1 MSLITQGFFNN
12 RIAAIG
18 YSARDLGISRG
29 VGPRILR
36 DELVAYYDATNPKSY
51 SGSGNTVYDLSGNG
65 RNGTLTNGVAYS
77 SNNRGYFIFDGSN
90 DYIDCSSIPSTF
102 WVDNSWS
109 VAFWIKFDGIN
120 IGIDQGICGTSSLLH
135 LLQRG
140 NNFLLGLYGNDS
152 TSVTVPAANNWYHV
166 VFCYNNLNYLQRIF
180 INGVIDRS
188 NTGAK
193 SSISGAN
200 TTIGKVSW
208 AYGHFKGQIASAQF
222 YNRNLSA
229 DEIRSL
235 YLSSAQKYTKKSQPF
250 VTDGL
255 IFHLDASNPQSYSSS
270 NSTVWADLSSSYANG
285 QLYSGPTFTSENGGG
300 IVFDGADD
308 YFTTDSA
315 TAFNGLTR
323 MSAEITFKLTGTI
336 SGYEHIINK
345 PQSVNGG
352 TWALY
357 SGANTNKLTWYLNS
371 DVTTFALSDVVV
383 NKTYHYAM
391 TYDLNSIKTF
401 VNGRLTSTVPYTAS
415 LSYDNAKPV
424 NIGRFDTGAYLGPNV
439 NVYNVKVYNR
449 ALTNTEIGQNFRAV
463 QNLFNPDIV
472 RKGLVLLL
480 DAGDRKSYPGRGGIW
495 YDLSGNQN
503 HARMVS
509 YGTSLPVFQN
519 NGFYFN
525 GNTSKAAFL
534 CTTSKNL
541 TNKQE
546 LSVYVWCKTMS
557 GSGRQ
562 YAIDTTDFAASR
574 NNGIGIGLDNPSAYK
589 TFNFAFTTLS
599 TYDESSSPTTFQNNT
614 VYQLGLS
621 RSYAG
626 TAISI
631 LDTDSVTK
639 ISPSL
644 SINSLGTGDITLS
657 RYVIGAYAGG
667 LSSGVSDYWW
677 TGEIYLVMMYDR
689 ELSQAEI
696 TQNFNALRGRFGI

>member
-29 VGPRILR
+29 VGPRISR

-140 NNFLLGLYGNDS
+140 NNFHLGLYGNDS
-152 TSVTVPAANNWYHV
+152 TSVTVPVANNWYHV
-166 VFCYNNLNYLQRIF
+166 VFCYNNLNYVQRIF

-229 DEIRSL
+229 DEVRSL

-401 VNGRLTSTVPYTAS
+401 INGRLASTVPYTTS

-424 NIGRFDTGAYLGPNV
+424 NIGRFDTTGYLGPNV

-449 ALTNTEIGQNFRAV
+449 ALTNTEIGQNYRAI
-463 QNLFNPDIV
+463 QNSFNPDIV

-480 DAGDRKSYPGRGGIW
+480 DAADKNSYPGKGTKW

-503 HARMVS
+503 HARMVTN
-509 YGTSLPVFQN
+509 GTSLPVFQN

-525 GNTSKAAFL
+525 GSTSKASFI
-534 CTTSKNL
+534 CTSDKNL
-541 TNKQE
+541 SNKQE
-546 LSVYVWCKTMS
+546 LSVYVWCKTIN
-557 GSGRQ
+557 GTGRQ
-562 YAIDTTDFAASR
+562 YALDTRGAVSLFKGA
-574 NNGIGIGLDNPSAYK
+574 GIGFDNSGPYK
-589 TFNFAFTTLS
+589 TFNFVDAS
-599 TYDESSSPTTFQNNT
+599 AGYDESATPTTFQNNT
-614 VYQLGLS
+614 VYQLGIS

-626 TAISI
+626 TAISV

-639 ISPSL
+639 ILP
-644 SINSLGTGDITLS
+644 TLS
-657 RYVIGAYAGG
+657 ANTLTTADINLGPYTIGVYASGYNSGG
-667 LSSGVSDYWW
+667 ENYWW
-677 TGEIYLVMMYDR
+677 KGEIYLVMMYDR

-696 TQNFNALRGRFGI
+696 TQNFNALRGRFNL

>member
-29 VGPRILR
+29 VGPRISR

-109 VAFWIKFDGIN
+109 VAIWINFDRVDVG
-120 IGIDQGICGTSSLLH
+120 DQGLIGTNGSLCLIE
-135 LLQRG
+135 RSATAY
-140 NNFLLGLYGNDS
+140 LGLWGNDS
-152 TSVTVPAANNWYHV
+152 NSVTTLKTNTWYHI

-188 NTGAK
+188 TTGGK
-193 SSISGAN
+193 SNLTGTGTN
-200 TTIGKVSW
+200 IGRVPF
-208 AYGHFKGQIASAQF
+208 AFGYFKGEIASAQF

-229 DEIRSL
+229 DEIKSL
-235 YLSSAQKYTKKSQPF
+235 YLSTVQKYVKKSQPF

-255 IFHLDASNPQSYSSS
+255 IFHLDASNPQSFSGSG
-270 NSTVWADLSSSYANG
+270 STVWADLSNSYAHG
-285 QLYSGPTFTSENGGG
+285 KLYSGAAFTSENGGG
-300 IVFDGADD
+300 IAFDGTDD
-308 YFTTDSA
+308 YFITDSA
-315 TAFNGLTR
+315 TPFNGLTR

-352 TWALY
+352 TWGLY
-357 SGANTNKLTWYLNS
+357 SGPNSNVLTWYLNADGTS
-371 DVTTFALSDVVV
+371 MSFSNVVV

-401 VNGRLTSTVPYTAS
+401 VNGRLTSTVPYTSS

-509 YGTSLPVFQN
+509 YGNSLPVFQN

-525 GNTSKAAFL
+525 GNTSKAAFI
-534 CTTSKNL
+534 CPTSRNL
-541 TNKQE
+541 TNKKE
-546 LSVYVWCKTMS
+546 LSAYVWCKTID
-557 GSGRQ
+557 GTGRQ
-562 YAIDTTDFAASR
+562 YALDTRGAGSVGSGA
-574 NNGIGIGLDNPSAYK
+574 GIGFDKPSAYK
-589 TFNFAFTTLS
+589 TFTFVDAVAG
-599 TYDESSSPTTFQNNT
+599 YDESASPTTFQNNT
-614 VYQLGLS
+614 VYQLGVS

-639 ISPSL
+639 ISPTL
-644 SINSLGTGDITLS
+644 SGNSLTTADINLGPYTIGTYS
-657 RYVIGAYAGG
+657 GG
-667 LSSGVSDYWW
+667 LGSGVSDYWW
-677 TGEIYLVMMYDR
+677 KGEIYIVMMYDR

>member
-109 VAFWIKFDGIN
+109 VAIWINFDRVDVG
-120 IGIDQGICGTSSLLH
+120 DQGLIGTNGSLCLIE
-135 LLQRG
+135 RSATAY
-140 NNFLLGLYGNDS
+140 LGLWGNDS
-152 TSVTVPAANNWYHV
+152 NSVTTLKTNTWYHI

-188 NTGAK
+188 TTGAK
-193 SSISGAN
+193 SNLTGTGTN
-200 TTIGKVSW
+200 IGRVPF
-208 AYGHFKGQIASAQF
+208 AFGYFKGEIASAQF

-235 YLSSAQKYTKKSQPF
+235 YLSTVQKYVKKSQPY

-255 IFHLDASNPQSYSSS
+255 IFHLDASNPQSFSGSG
-270 NSTVWADLSSSYANG
+270 STVWADLSNSYAHG
-285 QLYSGPTFTSENGGG
+285 KLFSGAAFTSENGGG
-300 IVFDGADD
+300 IAFDGTDD
-308 YFTTDSA
+308 YFITDSA
-315 TAFNGLTR
+315 TPFNGLTR

-345 PQSVNGG
+345 PMNGNGG

-357 SGANTNKLTWYLNS
+357 SGANTNKLTWYLNADGTS
-371 DVTTFALSDVVV
+371 FALSDVVV

-401 VNGRLTSTVPYTAS
+401 INGRLTSTVPYTAS

-424 NIGRFDTGAYLGPNV
+424 NIGRFDTSNYLGPNV

-480 DAGDRKSYPGRGGIW
+480 DAADKNSYPGKGTKW

-503 HARMVS
+503 HARMVT

-519 NGFYFN
+519 NGFYFD
-525 GNTSKAAFL
+525 GNTSKAAFI
-534 CTTSKNL
+534 CPTSRNL
-541 TNKQE
+541 TNKKE
-546 LSVYVWCKTMS
+546 VSVYLWCKTIN
-557 GSGRQ
+557 GTNRQ
-562 YAIDTTDFAASR
+562 YGVDTRGAGSVGVGVGVGFD
-574 NNGIGIGLDNPSAYK
+574 NNGPYK
-589 TFNFAFTTLS
+589 TFSFADTGAG
-599 TYDESSSPTTFQNNT
+599 YDEPNAPTTFQNNT
-614 VYQLGLS
+614 VYQLGVS

-639 ISPSL
+639 IAPSL
-644 SINSLGTGDITLS
+644 ANNTLTSADLNLGPYT
-657 RYVIGAYAGG
+657 IGVYTGG
-667 LSSGVSDYWW
+667 LSSQDNYWW
-677 TGEIYLVMMYDR
+677 KGEIYIVMMYDR

>member
-29 VGPRILR
+29 VGPRIIR

-51 SGSGNTVYDLSGNG
+51 SGFGNTVYDLSGNG

-77 SNNRGYFIFDGSN
+77 SNNRGYFIFDGTN

-109 VAFWIKFDGIN
+109 VAIWINFDRVDVG
-120 IGIDQGICGTSSLLH
+120 DQGLIGTNGSLCLIE
-135 LLQRG
+135 RSATAY
-140 NNFLLGLYGNDS
+140 LGLWGNDS
-152 TSVTVPAANNWYHV
+152 NSVTTLKTNTWYHV

-188 NTGAK
+188 TTGAK
-193 SSISGAN
+193 SNLNGTGTN
-200 TTIGKVSW
+200 IGRVPF
-208 AYGHFKGQIASAQF
+208 AFGYFKGEIASAQF

-235 YLSSAQKYTKKSQPF
+235 YLSTVQKYVKKSQPH

-255 IFHLDASNPQSYSSS
+255 IFHLDASNPQSFSGSG
-270 NSTVWADLSSSYANG
+270 STIWADLSNSYAHG
-285 QLYSGPTFTSENGGG
+285 KLFSGAAFTSENGGG
-300 IVFDGADD
+300 IVFDGSDD
-308 YFTTDSA
+308 YFITDSA
-315 TAFNGLTR
+315 TPFNGLTR

-352 TWALY
+352 TWGLY
-357 SGANTNKLTWYLNS
+357 SGPNSNVLTWYLNA
-371 DVTTFALSDVVV
+371 DGTTMSFSNVVV

-401 VNGRLTSTVPYTAS
+401 INGRLTSTVPYTAS

-424 NIGRFDTGAYLGPNV
+424 NIGRFDTTGYLGPNV

-449 ALTNTEIGQNFRAV
+449 ALTNTEIGQNYRAI
-463 QNLFNPDIV
+463 QNSFNPDIV
-472 RKGLVLLL
+472 RKGLVVLL
-480 DAGDRKSYPGRGGIW
+480 DAADKNSYPGKGTKW

-503 HARMVS
+503 HARMVT

-525 GNTSKAAFL
+525 GNTSKAAFI
-534 CTTSKNL
+534 CTTSRNL
-541 TNKQE
+541 TNKKE
-546 LSVYVWCKTMS
+546 VSVYLWCKTIN
-557 GSGRQ
+557 GTNRQ
-562 YAIDTTDFAASR
+562 YGVDTRGAGSVGVGVGVGFD
-574 NNGIGIGLDNPSAYK
+574 NNGPYK
-589 TFNFAFTTLS
+589 TFSFADTGVG
-599 TYDESSSPTTFQNNT
+599 YDEPNAPTTFQNNT
-614 VYQLGLS
+614 VYQLGVS

-639 ISPSL
+639 IAPSL
-644 SINSLGTGDITLS
+644 ANNTLTSADLNLGPYT
-657 RYVIGAYAGG
+657 IGVYTGG
-667 LSSGVSDYWW
+667 LGAQENYWW
-677 TGEIYLVMMYDR
+677 KGEIYLVMMYDR

>member
-29 VGPRILR
+29 IGPRISR

-120 IGIDQGICGTSSLLH
+120 IGDQGICGTNGNVH
-135 LLQRG
+135 LLQRSTV
-140 NNFLLGLYGNDS
+140 FYLGLWGNDS
-152 TSVTVPAANNWYHV
+152 SSVTTPTANVWYHV
-166 VFCYNNLNYLQRIF
+166 VFCYNNLTYQQRIF
-180 INGVIDRS
+180 VNGVIDRTS
-188 NTGAK
+188 NGGK
-193 SSISGAN
+193 SNLNG
-200 TTIGKVSW
+200 IGTAIGRVPFG
-208 AYGHFKGQIASAQF
+208 YGYFKGQIASAQF
-222 YNRNLSA
+222 YNRNISA
-229 DEIRSL
+229 EEVKSL
-235 YLSSAQKYTKKSQPF
+235 YLSTVQKYVKKSQPY

-255 IFHLDASNPQSYSSS
+255 IFHLDASNPQSFSGSG
-270 NSTVWADLSSSYANG
+270 STVWADLSNSYAHG
-285 QLYSGPTFTSENGGG
+285 KLFSGAAFTSENGGG
-300 IVFDGADD
+300 IAFDGTDD
-308 YFTTDSA
+308 YFITDSA
-315 TAFNGLTR
+315 TPFNGLTR

-357 SGANTNKLTWYLNS
+357 SGANTNKLTWYLNADGNS
-371 DVTTFALSDVVV
+371 FAFSDVVV

-509 YGTSLPVFQN
+509 YGNSLPVFQN

-525 GNTSKAAFL
+525 GNTSKAAFI
-534 CTTSKNL
+534 CPTSRNL
-541 TNKQE
+541 TNKKE
-546 LSVYVWCKTMS
+546 VSVYLWCKSIS
-557 GSGRQ
+557 GTNRQ
-562 YAIDTTDFAASR
+562 YGVDTRGAGSVGVGVGIGFD
-574 NNGIGIGLDNPSAYK
+574 NNGPYK
-589 TFNFAFTTLS
+589 TFSFADTGAG
-599 TYDESSSPTTFQNNT
+599 YDEPNAPTTFQNNT
-614 VYQLGLS
+614 VYQLGVS

-639 ISPSL
+639 IAPSL
-644 SINSLGTGDITLS
+644 ANNTLTSADLNLGPYT
-657 RYVIGAYAGG
+657 IGVYTGG
-667 LSSGVSDYWW
+667 LSSQDNYWW
-677 TGEIYLVMMYDR
+677 KGEIYIVMMYDR

>member
-18 YSARDLGISRG
+18 FSARDLGVSRG
-29 VGPRILR
+29 MGPRIIR

-65 RNGTLTNGVAYS
+65 RNGTLTNGVAFS

-109 VAFWIKFDGIN
+109 VAIWINFDRVDVG
-120 IGIDQGICGTSSLLH
+120 DQGLIGTNGSLCLIE
-135 LLQRG
+135 RSATAY
-140 NNFLLGLYGNDS
+140 LGLWGNDS
-152 TSVTVPAANNWYHV
+152 SSATTLKTNTWYHI

-180 INGVIDRS
+180 INGALDRS
-188 NTGAK
+188 VTGAK
-193 SSISGAN
+193 SN
-200 TTIGKVSW
+200 LIGTGTNIGRVPF
-208 AYGHFKGQIASAQF
+208 AFGYFKGEIASALF
-222 YNRNLSA
+222 YNRNLSPQ
-229 DEIRSL
+229 EIRSL
-235 YLSSAQKYTKKSQPF
+235 FLSTAQKYIKKSEPF

-255 IFHLDASNPQSYSSS
+255 IFHLDASNPTSYSGSG
-270 NSTVWADLSSSYANG
+270 STVWSDLSSSYAHG
-285 QLYSGPTFTSENGGG
+285 KLFSGPTFTSENGGG
-300 IVFDGADD
+300 IVFDGTDD
-308 YFTTDSA
+308 YFITDTA

-352 TWALY
+352 TWGLY
-357 SGANTNKLTWYLNS
+357 SGPNANVLTWYVNA
-371 DVTTFALSDVVV
+371 DATTMSFSNVVV

-391 TYDLNSIKTF
+391 TYDLLSVKTF
-401 VNGRLTSTVPYTAS
+401 INGTLVSSVPYTSS

-439 NVYNVKVYNR
+439 NVYNAKVYNR
-449 ALTNTEIGQNFRAV
+449 ALTSTEIKQNYIAV
-463 QNLFNPDIV
+463 QNKFNTDIV
-472 RKGLVLLL
+472 RRGLVLLL
-480 DAGDRKSYPGRGGIW
+480 DAADKKSYPGRGTKW

-503 HARMVS
+503 HARMVT
-509 YGTSLPVFQN
+509 YGSSLPVFQN

-525 GNTSKAAFL
+525 GNTSKAAFV
-534 CTTSKNL
+534 CPSFRNL
-541 TNKQE
+541 TNKKE
-546 LSVYVWCKTMS
+546 LSVYVWCKTIS
-557 GSGRQ
+557 GTGRQ
-562 YAIDTTDFAASR
+562 YAVDTRGAGSVGAGAGIGFD
-574 NNGIGIGLDNPSAYK
+574 NNGPYK
-589 TFNFAFTTLS
+589 TFTFVDSVAG
-599 TYDESSSPTTFQNNT
+599 YDESSAPTTFQNNT
-614 VYQLGLS
+614 IYQLGVS

-639 ISPSL
+639 ISPTL
-644 SINSLGTGDITLS
+644 NGNSLTSADINLGPYTIGTYS
-657 RYVIGAYAGG
+657 GG
-667 LSSGVSDYWW
+667 LGSGVSDYWW
-677 TGEIYLVMMYDR
+677 MGEIYLVMMYDR

-696 TQNFNALRGRFGI
+696 TQNFNALRGRFGL

>member
-18 YSARDLGISRG
+18 FSARDFGINRG

-120 IGIDQGICGTSSLLH
+120 IGVDQGICGTNGQLH

-140 NNFLLGLYGNDS
+140 TAFHLGLWGNDS
-152 TSVTVPAANNWYHV
+152 TSVTVPVANVWYHV
-166 VFCYNNLNYLQRIF
+166 VFCYNNLTYQQRIF
-180 INGVIDRS
+180 VNGVIDRTS
-188 NTGAK
+188 SGSK
-193 SSISGAN
+193 SSLVGAG
-200 TTIGKVSW
+200 TAIGRVPF
-208 AYGHFKGQIASAQF
+208 AYGYFKGQIASVQF
-222 YNRNLSA
+222 YNRNISA
-229 DEIRSL
+229 DEVRSL
-235 YLSSAQKYTKKSQPF
+235 YLSTVQKYVRKSQPY

-255 IFHLDASNPQSYSSS
+255 IFHLDASNSQSFSGSG
-270 NSTVWADLSSSYANG
+270 STVWADLSNSYAHG
-285 QLYSGPTFTSENGGG
+285 KLYSGAAFTSENGGG
-300 IVFDGADD
+300 IAFDGTDD
-308 YFTTDSA
+308 YFATDTA
-315 TAFNGLTR
+315 TPFNGLTR
-323 MSAEITFKLTGTI
+323 MSAEVTFKLTGTI

-345 PQSVNGG
+345 PLSVNGG

-357 SGANTNKLTWYLNS
+357 SGANTNKLTWYLNADGNS
-371 DVTTFALSDVVV
+371 FALTDVVV
-383 NKTYHYAM
+383 NKVYHYAM
-391 TYDLNSIKTF
+391 TYDLNTIKTF
-401 VNGRLTSTVPYTAS
+401 VNGKLTSTVPYTTS

-449 ALTNTEIGQNFRAV
+449 ALTNTEIGQNYRAI
-463 QNLFNPDIV
+463 QNAFTPDIV

-480 DAGDRKSYPGRGGIW
+480 DAADKNSYPGRGTKW

-503 HARMVS
+503 HARMVT

-519 NGFYFN
+519 NGFYFD
-525 GNTSKAAFL
+525 GNTSKAAFI
-534 CTTSKNL
+534 CPTSRNL
-541 TNKQE
+541 TNKKE
-546 LSVYVWCKTMS
+546 VSVYLWCKTIN
-557 GSGRQ
+557 GTNRQ
-562 YAIDTTDFAASR
+562 YGVDTRGAGSVGVGVGIGFD
-574 NNGIGIGLDNPSAYK
+574 NNGPYK
-589 TFNFAFTTLS
+589 TFSFADTGVG
-599 TYDESSSPTTFQNNT
+599 YDEPNAPTTFQNNT
-614 VYQLGLS
+614 VYQLGVS

-639 ISPSL
+639 IAPSL
-644 SINSLGTGDITLS
+644 ANNTLTSADLNLGPYT
-657 RYVIGAYAGG
+657 IGVYTGG
-667 LSSGVSDYWW
+667 LSSQDNYWW
-677 TGEIYLVMMYDR
+677 KGEIYIVMMYDR

>member
-36 DELVAYYDATNPKSY
+36 DELIAYYDATNPKSY

-140 NNFLLGLYGNDS
+140 NNFHLGLYGNDS
-152 TSVTVPAANNWYHV
+152 TSVTVPVANNWYHV
-166 VFCYNNLNYLQRIF
+166 VFCYNNLNYQQRIF
-180 INGVIDRS
+180 VNGVIDS
-188 NTGAK
+188 TATGGK
-193 SSISGAN
+193 STIAGAN

-208 AYGHFKGQIASAQF
+208 AYGSFKGQIASVQF
-222 YNRNLSA
+222 YNRNISA
-229 DEIRSL
+229 GEVRSL
-235 YLSSAQKYTKKSQPF
+235 YLSTVQKYVKKSQPF

-270 NSTVWADLSSSYANG
+270 NSTVWADLSNSYAHG

-308 YFTTDSA
+308 YFTTNSA

-323 MSAEITFKLTGTI
+323 MSAEITFKLTGSI

-357 SGANTNKLTWYLNS
+357 SDNYTNKLTWYLNADGNTKS
-371 DVTTFALSDVVV
+371 FSDVVV

-401 VNGRLTSTVPYTAS
+401 INGRLTSTVPYTSS

-509 YGTSLPVFQN
+509 YGNSLPVFQN

-525 GNTSKAAFL
+525 GNTSKAAFI
-534 CTTSKNL
+534 CPTSRNL
-541 TNKQE
+541 TNKKE
-546 LSVYVWCKTMS
+546 VSVYLWCKTIN
-557 GSGRQ
+557 GTNRQ
-562 YAIDTTDFAASR
+562 YAVDTRGVGSYGSGVGVGFD
-574 NNGIGIGLDNPSAYK
+574 NNGPYK
-589 TFNFAFTTLS
+589 TFNFVEVS
-599 TYDESSSPTTFQNNT
+599 GGYDESASPTTFQNNT
-614 VYQLGLS
+614 VYQLGIS

-626 TAISI
+626 TAISV

-639 ISPSL
+639 ISPTL
-644 SINSLGTGDITLS
+644 DGNTLTTNDVNLGPFTIGMTSGLGSGDN
-657 RYVIGAYAGG
+657 
-667 LSSGVSDYWW
+667 YWW
-677 TGEIYLVMMYDR
+677 KGEIYIVMMYDR

>member
-18 YSARDLGISRG
+18 FSARDLGISRG
-29 VGPRILR
+29 VGPRISR

-51 SGSGNTVYDLSGNG
+51 PGSGNTVYDLSGNG

-120 IGIDQGICGTSSLLH
+120 IGIDQGICGTNGNVH

-140 NNFLLGLYGNDS
+140 TSFHLGLWANDS
-152 TSVTVPAANNWYHV
+152 ASVTVPVANNWYHV

-180 INGVIDRS
+180 VNGVIDRS
-188 NTGAK
+188 TTGSK
-193 SSISGAN
+193 SSVTGTGTAF
-200 TTIGKVSW
+200 GRVPW
-208 AYGHFKGQIASAQF
+208 GYGYLKGQIASAQF

-235 YLSSAQKYTKKSQPF
+235 YLSTVQKYVKKSQPY

-255 IFHLDASNPQSYSSS
+255 IFHLDASNPQSFSGSG
-270 NSTVWADLSSSYANG
+270 STVWADLSNSYAHG
-285 QLYSGPTFTSENGGG
+285 KLFSGAAFTSENGGG
-300 IVFDGADD
+300 VVFDGAGD

-357 SGANTNKLTWYLNS
+357 SGPNSNVLTWYLNADGTS
-371 DVTTFALSDVVV
+371 FAFSNVVV

-401 VNGRLTSTVPYTAS
+401 VNGRLTSTVPYTTS

-449 ALTNTEIGQNFRAV
+449 ALTNTEIGQNYRAI
-463 QNLFNPDIV
+463 QNSFNPDIV

-480 DAGDRKSYPGRGGIW
+480 DAADKNSYPGKGTKW

-503 HARMVS
+503 HARMVTN
-509 YGTSLPVFQN
+509 GTSLPVFQN

-525 GNTSKAAFL
+525 GSTSKASFI
-534 CTTSKNL
+534 CTSDKNL
-541 TNKQE
+541 SNKQE
-546 LSVYVWCKTMS
+546 LSVYVWCKTIDGTS
-557 GSGRQ
+557 RQ
-562 YAIDTTDFAASR
+562 YALDTRGAVSLFKGVGIGFD
-574 NNGIGIGLDNPSAYK
+574 NNGPYK
-589 TFNFAFTTLS
+589 TFNFVDAS
-599 TYDESSSPTTFQNNT
+599 AGYDESASPTTFQNNT
-614 VYQLGLS
+614 VYQLGIS

-626 TAISI
+626 TAISV

-639 ISPSL
+639 ISP
-644 SINSLGTGDITLS
+644 TLS
-657 RYVIGAYAGG
+657 GNTLTTADINLGPYTIGVYAGG
-667 LSSGVSDYWW
+667 YNSGGDNYWW
-677 TGEIYLVMMYDR
+677 KGEIYIVMMYDR
-689 ELSQAEI
+689 ELSQSEI

>member
-12 RIAAIG
+12 RIATIG

-77 SNNRGYFIFDGSN
+77 SSNRGCFVFDGAN

-102 WVDNSWS
+102 WVDNSWT
-109 VAFWIKFDGIN
+109 VAFWIKFNGIN

-152 TSVTVPAANNWYHV
+152 TSVTVPVANNWYHV

-180 INGVIDRS
+180 VNGVIDRS

-208 AYGHFKGQIASAQF
+208 AYGHFKGQIASTQF

-229 DEIRSL
+229 DEVRSL

-345 PQSVNGG
+345 PLNGNG
-352 TWALY
+352 ATWGLY
-357 SGANTNKLTWYLNS
+357 SGADTNKLTWYLNADGTS
-371 DVTTFALSDVVV
+371 FALSDVVV

-401 VNGRLTSTVPYTAS
+401 INGRLTSTVPYTSS

-449 ALTNTEIGQNFRAV
+449 ALTNTEIGQNYRAI
-463 QNLFNPDIV
+463 QNSFNPDIV

-480 DAGDRKSYPGRGGIW
+480 DAADKNSYPGKGTKW

-503 HARMVS
+503 HARMVT

-525 GNTSKAAFL
+525 GSTSKAAFL
-534 CTTSKNL
+534 CPTSRNL

-546 LSVYVWCKTMS
+546 LSVYVWCKTIN
-557 GSGRQ
+557 GTGRQ
-562 YAIDTTDFAASR
+562 YAVDTRGAGSYGTGGGVGFD
-574 NNGIGIGLDNPSAYK
+574 NNGPYK
-589 TFNFAFTTLS
+589 TFTFVDAVAG
-599 TYDESSSPTTFQNNT
+599 YDESASPTTFQNNT
-614 VYQLGLS
+614 VYQLGVS

-639 ISPSL
+639 ISPTLATNTLTSAD
-644 SINSLGTGDITLS
+644 INLGPYT
-657 RYVIGAYAGG
+657 IGVYTGG
-667 LSSGVSDYWW
+667 LSSQDNYWW
-677 TGEIYLVMMYDR
+677 KGEIYIVMMYDR

>member
-77 SNNRGYFIFDGSN
+77 SSNRGYFIFDGSN

-120 IGIDQGICGTSSLLH
+120 IGVDQGICGTNGNVH

-140 NNFLLGLYGNDS
+140 TSFHLGLWSNDS
-152 TSVTVPAANNWYHV
+152 ASVTVPVASNWYHV

-180 INGVIDRS
+180 VNGVIDKS
-188 NTGAK
+188 TTGSK
-193 SSISGAN
+193 SSVTGTGTAF
-200 TTIGKVSW
+200 GRVPW
-208 AYGHFKGQIASAQF
+208 GYGYLKGQVASAQF

-229 DEIRSL
+229 DEIKSL
-235 YLSSAQKYTKKSQPF
+235 YLSTVQKYVKKSQPY

-255 IFHLDASNPQSYSSS
+255 IFHLDASNPQSFSGSG
-270 NSTVWADLSSSYANG
+270 STVWADLSSSYAHG
-285 QLYSGPTFTSENGGG
+285 KLFSGAAFTSENGGG
-300 IVFDGADD
+300 IVFDGTDD
-308 YFTTDSA
+308 YFITDSA
-315 TAFNGLTR
+315 TAFNGLTK

-357 SGANTNKLTWYLNS
+357 SDSYTNKLTWYLNADGNTKS
-371 DVTTFALSDVVV
+371 FSDVVV

-391 TYDLNSIKTF
+391 TYDLISLKTF
-401 VNGRLTSTVPYTAS
+401 INGTLVSSVPYTTA

-449 ALTNTEIGQNFRAV
+449 ALTNTEIGQNYKAI
-463 QNLFNPDIV
+463 QNSFNPDIV

-480 DAGDRKSYPGRGGIW
+480 DAADKNSYPGKGTKW

-503 HARMVS
+503 HARMVT

-525 GNTSKAAFL
+525 GNTSKAAFI
-534 CTTSKNL
+534 CPASRNL
-541 TNKQE
+541 TNKKE
-546 LSVYVWCKTMS
+546 LSVYVWCKTIN
-557 GSGRQ
+557 GTGRQ
-562 YAIDTTDFAASR
+562 YAVDTRGAGSVGSGA
-574 NNGIGIGLDNPSAYK
+574 GIGFDNPSAYK
-589 TFNFAFTTLS
+589 TFTFIDAVVG
-599 TYDESSSPTTFQNNT
+599 YDESSSPTTFQNNT
-614 VYQLGLS
+614 VYQLGVS

-639 ISPSL
+639 IAPSL
-644 SINSLGTGDITLS
+644 ASNTLTSADINLGPYT
-657 RYVIGAYAGG
+657 IGVYTGG
-667 LSSGVSDYWW
+667 LSSQDNYWW
-677 TGEIYLVMMYDR
+677 KGEIYLVMMYDR